1 MLSFE
6 QESTAKEAFN
16 TKIMSEITLVKESVS
31 DLKQVL
37 EEIRANTELNYN
49 TSSNETIPL
58 EGYRTS
64 RKPSVILRHKFKNN
78 SNSSSSLNKTQS
90 SGAGS
95 IKKSVK
101 FDMGTTTVCLKE
113 EILSQLQKG
122 KFDDMLNSTI
132 ELSDSIVN
140 DSNVNDSIINE
151 EDVSFSV
158 LDDIF

>member
-16 TKIMSEITLVKESVS
+16 TKIMNEIALVKESVS
-31 DLKQVL
+31 GLKQVL

-49 TSSNETIPL
+49 TSSNETIPF

-78 SNSSSSLNKTQS
+78 SNNSSSLNKTQS

-101 FDMGTTTVCLKE
+101 FDMNTTTVCFKE

-132 ELSDSIVN
+132 ELNDSIVN
-140 DSNVNDSIINE
+140 ESNVNDINE